1 MNNYDRQISLT
12 TLDSSTINQINVLKS
27 QNPQQKILI
36 EIQNTKGISSQLLN
50 TLNQDIY
57 IRIEGGYDKAIANRL
72 GQIKDFYEETGIFKF
87 WKSLRKEKRLKIA

>member
-87 WKSLRKEKRLKIA
+87 